1 MKYCSSNRAQG
12 PAHEREQHTSTTRT
26 RRLSRFAILPLAA
39 GLAIGLSAFSAPQAQ
54 AATQYCNGYKATIVG
69 TNGNDDIEGTSGRD
83 VIVGLGGHDE
93 IDGNGGNDVICAG
106 SGNDEVDGG
115 SGNDYIHGGSGH
127 DLVGG
132 GPGSDTVSGGAGTD
146 TVT

>member
-12 PAHEREQHTSTTRT
+12 PAHEKQHTFTTRT

-54 AATQYCNGYKATIVG
+54 AATQYCNGCKAPIVG
-69 TNGNDDIEGTSGRD
+69 TNDNDDIEGTSGRD
-83 VIVGLGGHDE
+83 VSVGLGGHDE
-93 IDGNGGNDVICAG
+93 IDGKGGNEICAG